1 MDLPAGTLRQEAI
14 EKGYLSSV
22 CIPIEVDNNVAAII
36 VLFTPGEGFFD
47 EDELAL
53 LKEVAANVSLAL
65 QSISHQEKL
74 NYLAYNDALT
84 GLPNRSLF
92 TDRLKQLMHTARRDK
107 EYAAAVFLD
116 TERFRHVNDTLGRGA
131 GDDYLRQVAH
141 RLQSAI
147 REQDTVA
154 RIGADCFAVAVG
166 GITQPSDAA
175 HTLVDRI
182 LVAFRE
188 PLVAGGQEL
197 RVALKA
203 GIAVYPNDG
212 DAADG
217 LCANAEAALKKAK
230 ATGER
235 YLFYQPEMNAK
246 VAETL
251 LLENKMRRAIEKEQF
266 VLHYQPKV
274 ELASGKISGLEALIR
289 WNDPESGLVPPMQFI
304 PLLEETGMILE
315 TGRWAIR
322 KALEDHRKWHAEGL
336 QPLRIAVNVSPIQ
349 LRQKDFVDIV
359 RNAISESGDGPHGLD
374 LEITESVVMENIE
387 DNIEKLRAIRDLG
400 VNIAIDDFGTGYSSL
415 GYLAKLPV
423 NALKIDR
430 SFIIT
435 MEKGPESMAI
445 VSTII
450 SLAHSLNLKVV
461 AEGVDSEGQLQL
473 LKQWK
478 CDEIQGY
485 LFSKPLPA
493 DILLRFLREKTS
505 QK

>member
-1 MDLPAGTLRQEAI
+1 
-14 EKGYLSSV
+14 
-22 CIPIEVDNNVAAII
+22 
-36 VLFTPGEGFFD
+36 
-47 EDELAL
+47 
-53 LKEVAANVSLAL
+53 VAANVSLAL

-74 NYLAYNDALT
+74 DYLAYNDVLT

-92 TDRLKQLMHTARRDK
+92 TDRLEQLMHAARRDK

-141 RLQSAI
+141 RVLSAV

-166 GITQPSDAA
+166 GIAQPSDAA

-182 LVAFRE
+182 VAAFRE

-230 ATGER
+230 ATSER
-235 YLFYQPEMNAK
+235 CLFYQPEMNAK
-246 VAETL
+246 FAETL
-251 LLENKMRRAIEKEQF
+251 RLENKMRRAIEKEQF

-289 WNDPESGLVPPMQFI
+289 WNDPETGLVPPMQFI

-315 TGRWAIR
+315 AGRWAIR
-322 KALEDHRKWHAEGL
+322 KALEDHRKWRLEGSE
-336 QPLRIAVNVSPIQ
+336 PLRVAVNVSPIQ

-359 RNAISESGDGPHGLD
+359 RSAIRESGEGPHGLD
-374 LEITESVVMENIE
+374 LEITESVIMENIE

-400 VNIAIDDFGTGYSSL
+400 INIAIDDFGTGYSSL
-415 GYLAKLPV
+415 SYLQDCQSTPRSIARHHSM
-423 NALKIDR
+423 DR
-430 SFIIT
+430 T
-435 MEKGPESMAI
+435 
-445 VSTII
+445 
-450 SLAHSLNLKVV
+450 
-461 AEGVDSEGQLQL
+461 
-473 LKQWK
+473 
-478 CDEIQGY
+478 
-485 LFSKPLPA
+485 
-493 DILLRFLREKTS
+493 R
-505 QK
+505 